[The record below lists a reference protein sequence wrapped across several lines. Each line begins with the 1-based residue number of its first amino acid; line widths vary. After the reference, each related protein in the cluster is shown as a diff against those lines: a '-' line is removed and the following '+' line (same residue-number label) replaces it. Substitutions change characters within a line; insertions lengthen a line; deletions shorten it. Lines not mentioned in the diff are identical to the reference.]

1 MTPSRAPGDQSDATG
16 ADEVQAELDRVLS
29 SVEFEASDRRRRFL
43 RYLVEETLAGRGE
56 RLKGTTIAMDVFG
69 RDETFNSQEDPV
81 VRIEARRLRRDLD
94 SFYIGAGAVHP
105 LRIHIPKGGYAARF
119 DSLAPSS
126 QPSAGG
132 PAPAEHGSGMNASP
146 RRPGTFTSEWFRM
159 RTLGGFALL
168 AGIIAIVVSMA
179 GPGPVA
185 PFSAAATRPSPRL
198 FIQAFG
204 ANDGSEISRSISAGL
219 GSELLVDLTKFQ
231 GLRLYMLAETSVM
244 PAPGDGPAYLVS
256 GDVLTDGTQA
266 SILARL
272 LDAET
277 AEVVWSEAY
286 RVPVTPATLIETR
299 RDISARI
306 ATVLGQPYGPLAD
319 DLREDHAGSAGSST
333 ESYLC
338 VLRSYSYRRSF
349 TDAAFAEALACLEP
363 AVRRDPDYADA
374 WAMLGWLY
382 MDDGRFDFTGGDTA
396 TLYAKG
402 ATAAERALAL
412 DGDNVT
418 ALKALASIRYYTGHY
433 AESEALARRAVALN
447 PYDPDTL
454 AQLGWRLAARGNFD
468 DGISYLEQAIDR
480 SVDPPGWYFHMMII
494 DRYLAQDYEKMLALA
509 QRATK
514 DGSEFSSAMLGLAY
528 LRLGDE
534 EAARGAVERVPA
546 ASSLRSDPDAFFARH
561 GARDALKQEMASALQ
576 EAFAVSI
583 QKSGSP

>member
-1 MTPSRAPGDQSDATG
+1 MTTSIAPAEQSATTG
-16 ADEVQAELDRVLS
+16 ADEVRAELERVLS
-29 SVEFEASDRRRRFL
+29 SVAFEASDRRKRFL

-56 RLKGTTIAMDVFG
+56 RLKGTAIAMDVFG
-69 RDETFNSQEDPV
+69 RDATFNSQIDPV

-94 SFYIGAGAVHP
+94 SFYMGAGADHP
-105 LRIHIPKGGYAARF
+105 LRIHIPKGGYAVRF
-119 DSLAPSS
+119 DSLAPSP
-126 QPSAGG
+126 QPSGG
-132 PAPAEHGSGMNASP
+132 EPTPIEPASDRITAP
-146 RRPGTFTSEWFRM
+146 RRVGAGFPAGFRM
-159 RTLGGFALL
+159 WTFGVFGLL
-168 AGIIAIVVSMA
+168 AAIIAVAVFIA
-179 GPGPVA
+179 GRGPVA
-185 PFSAAATRPSPRL
+185 PVSAAAARPSARL
-198 FIQAFG
+198 VIQGFE

-231 GLRLYMLAETSVM
+231 GLRLYMPAETNAM
-244 PAPGDGPAYLVS
+244 PAPGEGPAYLVN
-256 GDVLTDGTQA
+256 GDVLTDGAHA

-277 AEVVWSEAY
+277 GEVVWSEAY

-319 DLREDHAGSAGSST
+319 DLREEHAGSAGSST

-338 VLRSYSYRRSF
+338 VLRSYGYRRTFS
-349 TDAAFAEALACLEP
+349 DAAYAEALACLEA

-396 TLYAKG
+396 SLYAKG
-402 ATAAERALAL
+402 AAAAERALAL
-412 DGDNVT
+412 DGDSVT
-418 ALKALASIRYYTGHY
+418 ALKALASIRHYTGHY

-454 AQLGWRLAARGNFD
+454 AQLGWRLAARGNFA
-468 DGISYLEQAIDR
+468 DGIPYLEQAIER

-494 DRYLAQDYEKMLALA
+494 DRYLARDYEKMLALA

-514 DGSEFSSAMLGLAY
+514 DGSEFSFALQGLAS
-528 LRLGDE
+528 LRLGDR
-534 EAARGAVERVPA
+534 EAAREAMAKVPDE
-546 ASSLRSDPDAFFARH
+546 SSLRTNPEAFFARH
-561 GARDALKQEMASALQ
+561 GATDTLKAEMTGALR

-583 QKSGSP
+583 SDNG